1 MTDSIVIRVGI
12 PDRCLSPNARVH
24 WARRAKAK
32 KAARYSAQWSAAEA
46 MGRLWPRQNAPKWEA
61 ATIEP
66 RVYWPN
72 RHKVDGDNMLA
83 SLKSAIDGLTDAGLL
98 ADDKGVRFLP
108 CVMGYD
114 KADPRVELVV
124 TKTSA
129 APRAAGEQARTLAG
143 EGEGKRA
150 QIQRD
155 DRGRSRSSVTMGE

>member
-1 MTDSIVIRVGI
+1 MSKDDSIIIRVGI

-46 MGRLWPRQNAPKWEA
+46 MGRLWPRQDAPKWDA

-72 RHKVDGDNMLA
+72 RHKVDGDNMLS
-83 SLKSAIDGLTDAGLL
+83 SLKASFDGLVDAGLL

-108 CVMGYD
+108 CVMGYSKD
-114 KADPRVELVV
+114 DPRVELVV
-124 TKTSA
+124 RRLA
-129 APRAAGEQARTLAG
+129 AEAGKG
-143 EGEGKRA
+143 GC
-150 QIQRD
+150 
-155 DRGRSRSSVTMGE
+155 